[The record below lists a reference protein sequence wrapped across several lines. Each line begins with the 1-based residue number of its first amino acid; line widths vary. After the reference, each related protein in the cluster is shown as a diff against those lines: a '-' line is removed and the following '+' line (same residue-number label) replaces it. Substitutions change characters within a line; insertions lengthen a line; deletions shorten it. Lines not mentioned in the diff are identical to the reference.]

1 VSTRADKYLVE
12 QYFFETRAKA
22 QEAIAAGSVM
32 IDGQPCR
39 KPSQKVPDGAE
50 VTAKAAYP
58 WVARSAVKLAAAL
71 DAFKIDP
78 GGQTCLDLGASTG
91 GFTEVLLSRGADCV
105 YAVDVGRDQ
114 LHKKLRKDERVI
126 SMESTDARHL
136 EAEDFAQPPSLIV
149 CDVSFISVLKLI
161 ERPMSLAAPNA
172 DLIVLIKPQFEVGRA
187 SIDRGGLVNSQEERE
202 RAVREVRAG
211 LDGLKGFTVRDI
223 MNSPIDGGDG
233 NQEYLLIATRRLN
246 A

>member
-1 VSTRADKYLVE
+1 MSTRADKYLVE

-50 VTAKAAYP
+50 VTAKAAHP
-58 WVARSAVKLAAAL
+58 WVGRSALKLIAAL
-71 DAFKIDP
+71 DKFDIDP
-78 GGQTCLDLGASTG
+78 TGQTCLDIGSSTG
-91 GFTEVLLSRGADCV
+91 GFTEVLLSRGANRV
-105 YAVDVGRDQ
+105 YAVDVGREQ
-114 LHKKLRKDERVI
+114 LHKKLRRDDRVI

-136 EAEDFAQPPSLIV
+136 EAEDFSSKPSLIV

-161 ERPMSLAAPNA
+161 DRPLSLAAQKA
-172 DLIVLIKPQFEVGRA
+172 VLIALIKPQFEVGRDFIA
-187 SIDRGGLVNSQEERE
+187 RGGVVKDSDERD

-211 LDGLKGFTVRDI
+211 LDGREGFSVLDV

-233 NQEYLLIATRRLN
+233 NQEYLLIARRG
-246 A
+246 

>member
-22 QEAIAAGSVM
+22 QEAIAAGTVM

-50 VTAKAAYP
+50 VIAKAAYP
-58 WVARSAVKLAAAL
+58 WVARSAVKLEAAL
-71 DAFKIDP
+71 DQFKVDP
-78 GGQTCLDLGASTG
+78 SGQTCLDIGSSTG
-91 GFTEVLLSRGADCV
+91 GFTEVLLSRGASRV

-114 LHKKLRKDERVI
+114 LHKKLRKDDRVI

-136 EAEDFAQPPSLIV
+136 EAEDFTQPPSLIV

-161 ERPMSLAAPNA
+161 DRPMSLAAPNA
-172 DLIVLIKPQFEVGRA
+172 VLIVLVKPQFEVGRA
-187 SIDRGGLVNSQEERE
+187 SIDRGGLVNNQDERE
-202 RAVREVRAG
+202 RAVREVSDG
-211 LDGLKGFTVRDI
+211 IDGLEGFSVRGI
-223 MNSPIDGGDG
+223 INSPIEGGDG
-233 NQEYLLIATRRLN
+233 NQEFLLIATRT
-246 A
+246 